1 MLMVKKPLI
10 DSSCRRRPVSISPE
24 SSDSGKRRNNEND
37 VSQIPVK
44 YQCGMTLV
52 ELMVGSVISLI
63 ALATVV
69 TVYSTTARH
78 AGRQLREAD
87 LRQQLYAISALLATD
102 LRRAGYW
109 WFDPQLT
116 PASDNPFEKAGNRL
130 RIGAIDQQP
139 ADSCILYSYDLD
151 ADGLVGNGHCPQR
164 GCGKLS
170 DDDNVEQFGF
180 RLKNG
185 KVQSR
190 YGGRT
195 FRCDSGNWQTL
206 TTGNVIIDSLHFT
219 LHTDCINLMERGQ
232 DCQADMPSL
241 EQHAVAFQLKG
252 HISRRDDI
260 ALDISRWV
268 QVRNDRLVEP
278 RP

>member
-1 MLMVKKPLI
+1 MHGRRHGVCTMLIIKL
-10 DSSCRRRPVSISPE
+10 
-24 SSDSGKRRNNEND
+24 
-37 VSQIPVK
+37 
-44 YQCGMTLV
+44 QCGMTLV

-87 LRQQLYAISALLATD
+87 LRQQLYAVSALLAKD

-109 WFDPQLT
+109 GFDPHVT
-116 PASDNPFEKAGNRL
+116 PTSDNPFEQAGNRL
-130 RIGAIDQQP
+130 RTGAIDQQA
-139 ADSCILYSYDLD
+139 ADSCVLYSYDLD
-151 ADGLVGNGHCPQR
+151 ADGLVGTGHCPHR
-164 GCGKLS
+164 GCSGLS

-190 YGGRT
+190 YGGRV
-195 FRCDSGNWQTL
+195 FGCDSGNWQTL
-206 TTGNVIIDSLHFT
+206 TTANVTVDVLHFT
-219 LHTDCINLMERGQ
+219 LHTDCINLAEREQ
-232 DCQADMPSL
+232 PCRTDTPAL
-241 EQHAVAFQLKG
+241 EQHAVEFRLKG
-252 HISRRDDI
+252 HIKGRNDI
-260 ALDISRWV
+260 ALDLSRWI

>member
-1 MLMVKKPLI
+1 
-10 DSSCRRRPVSISPE
+10 
-24 SSDSGKRRNNEND
+24 
-37 VSQIPVK
+37 
-44 YQCGMTLV
+44 MTLV
-52 ELMVGSVISLI
+52 ELMVGSLISLI

-78 AGRQLREAD
+78 ASRQLREAD
-87 LRQQLYAISALLATD
+87 LRQQLYAVSALLATD

-109 WFDPQLT
+109 WFNPQLT

-139 ADSCILYSYDLD
+139 ASSCILYSYDLD
-151 ADGLVGNGHCPQR
+151 ADGRVGTGHCPHS
-164 GCGKLS
+164 GCANPA

-206 TTGNVIIDSLHFT
+206 TTANVIIDSLHFT
-219 LHTDCINLMERGQ
+219 LHADCINLTARGQ
-232 DCQADMPSL
+232 ACQADTPSL
-241 EQHAVAFQLKG
+241 EQRAVAFQLKG
-252 HISRRDDI
+252 HIKGHNDI
-260 ALDISRWV
+260 ALDLSRWV

-278 RP
+278 QP